1 MGEEQSGTRSDIQPS
16 RVAGTKEAAALR
28 DFDPAYDRYG
38 SKADEA
44 TLRGNVRFTPES
56 GHGSARRECPL
67 CARRFDHFVAVASS
81 VGGMAM
87 PRVLAVRRLMTSLL
101 APEIGR
107 ASCRERVKTARCGGA

>member
-1 MGEEQSGTRSDIQPS
+1 MDGSPQVVRFDATTLWHFDAAEWAPS
-16 RVAGTKEAAALR
+16 TA
-28 DFDPAYDRYG
+28 

-67 CARRFDHFVAVASS
+67 CAKRFDHFVAVASS

-87 PRVLAVRRLMTSLL
+87 PRFLAVLRLMTSLL
-101 APEIGR
+101 APAG
-107 ASCRERVKTARCGGA
+107 SGAFFCSEH

>member
-1 MGEEQSGTRSDIQPS
+1 M
-16 RVAGTKEAAALR
+16 R

-67 CARRFDHFVAVASS
+67 CAKRFDHFVAVASS

-87 PRVLAVRRLMTSLL
+87 PRVLAVLRLMTSLL
-101 APEIGR
+101 APAG
-107 ASCRERVKTARCGGA
+107 SGAFSAPNIDVIKVT